1 MPYIGTPAVDRFTS
15 TKAASVFSGDGSTT
29 AFTLDHAV
37 GSDEDIL
44 VSVDGVIQEPSVA
57 YAVSNGT
64 TLTFTGAPS
73 SNSGNNIF
81 VYYLFRTVGTV
92 GHPSNQ
98 ALTATNG
105 TLTGTLAVT
114 GATTLSSDV
123 TIGDASAADKKIVF
137 DGNAQDFHI
146 GLDDS
151 ADSLTIGLGST
162 LGTTSHMIFDAN
174 GHITKPLQSA
184 FLVGKSSQQS
194 NIAVGQDVAIT
205 FDTEHFDQNGDF
217 SSNTFTAPVT
227 GKYQLN
233 ALVRLSNLDS
243 ASDYYYLQVVTSN
256 RAYLSAII
264 DPDFGQDAT
273 YWQLSTSILADLDA
287 NDTASMK
294 IVQYSGTQQT
304 DLEGAAE
311 HGTTFSGYLV
321 A

>member
-44 VSVDGVIQEPSVA
+44 VSVDGVVQEPSVA

-64 TLTFTGAPS
+64 TLTFTAAPS

-98 ALTATNG
+98 SLSAS
-105 TLTGTLAVT
+105 TGTFT
-114 GATTLSSDV
+114 GDV
-123 TIGDASAADKKIVF
+123 TIGDASAADKKILF

-151 ADSLTIGLGST
+151 ADSLTIGLGSA
-162 LGTTSHMIFDAN
+162 LGTTSHMVIDAD
-174 GHITKPLQSA
+174 GHVTKPLQPA
-184 FLVGKSSQQS
+184 FCSHPASDINNLSVGGVSNTTLVFG
-194 NIAVGQDVAIT
+194 
-205 FDTEHFDQNGDF
+205 TERFDQNGDYNN
-217 SSNTFTAPVT
+217 SNGIFTAPVT
-227 GKYQLN
+227 GKYQLQFSI
-233 ALVRLSNLDS
+233 RLQQVDTAT
-243 ASDYYYLQVVTSN
+243 ASYDFMITTSN
-256 RAYLSAII
+256 DTYIHRF
-264 DPDFGQDAT
+264 DPDFGDSDT
-273 YWQLSTSILADLDA
+273 EFLTVSLGVLADMDA
-287 NDTASMK
+287 SDTAK
-294 IVQYSGTQQT
+294 LEYYINSGSAQT
-304 DLEGAAE
+304 DVDV
-311 HGTTFSGYLV
+311 HSFFSGYLV